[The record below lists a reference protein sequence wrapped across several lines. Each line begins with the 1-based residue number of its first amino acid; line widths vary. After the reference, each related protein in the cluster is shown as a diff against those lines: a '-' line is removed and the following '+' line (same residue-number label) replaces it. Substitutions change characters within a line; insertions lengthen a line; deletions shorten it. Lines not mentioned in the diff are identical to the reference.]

1 MIRILRSFDPHSIKL
16 VIFDLDGTLI
26 DSRLDLVHSVNAAL
40 RHIDRPELPEEVIA
54 SYVGDGAPVLIQRAL
69 GGEAVDEALI
79 RQGLEF
85 FLSYY
90 REHKLDHTTVYA
102 GIRQALAAIQNSNN
116 GNPRKMAVLTNKP
129 VNPSRAI
136 IEALDLGSFFSQIYG
151 GNSFPSKKPD
161 PEGAL
166 KLVSEAGVEPEQ
178 AVIVGDSHVDIRTG
192 RNAGLWT
199 VAVTYGFAPHT
210 LEVEQPDVTVDTA
223 QELSKVFLS
232 QTSRV
237 SQNPRDLGHPS
248 TK

>member
-1 MIRILRSFDPHSIKL
+1 MIRILRPFDPQSIKL

-40 RHIDRPELPEEVIA
+40 RHINRPELPEDVIA

-69 GGEAVDEALI
+69 GGESVDESLV
-79 RQGLEF
+79 RKGLEY

-90 REHKLDHTTVYA
+90 REHKLDHTTVYS
-102 GIRQALAAIQNSNN
+102 GIREALRAIQNSNN
-116 GNPRKMAVLTNKP
+116 SHPRKMAVLTNKP

-136 IEALDLGSFFSQIYG
+136 VEALGLGSYFSQVYG
-151 GNSFPSKKPD
+151 GNSFATKKPD
-161 PEGAL
+161 PEGAQ
-166 KLVSEAGVEPEQ
+166 KLLAESGVKQQQ

-210 LEVEQPDVTVDTA
+210 LEVEQPDVTVDTP

-232 QTSRV
+232 Q
-237 SQNPRDLGHPS
+237 N
-248 TK
+248 